1 MGELRNINAAIHEL
15 KQRNEHAVLATVVKV
30 HGSTYRR
37 PGARMLIRESGE
49 TVGLVSGGCLD
60 SDLHEQAMAVLASGK
75 PSLITYDSTSPDDL
89 LWGLGLGCPG
99 KVHVLLE
106 PTSHESCSRM
116 MEFLRRTTQARRRA
130 VVATVI
136 RSEPPKES
144 LIGSRVL
151 FADGSSE
158 TLGIEENEFLTDL
171 RNDISRA
178 FETGASE
185 QKRYDIADSAVEVF
199 IEVVDPPL
207 PLLIFGAGTDAIPLC
222 RFAGELGWDVTV
234 IDHRPAF
241 LDAKRFSNA
250 RCILLS
256 DQDVMPDELVIH
268 QDAVAVI
275 MTHNFA
281 RDLFYL
287 KKLLPSN
294 LRYLG
299 LLGPTSKSTSLL
311 EQLREEGF
319 HSSVEQLAKLH
330 TPAGLDIG
338 AETPEEIALSIIAEI
353 RAVLAGRSG
362 GSLRDRNAP
371 IH

>member
-1 MGELRNINAAIHEL
+1 M
-15 KQRNEHAVLATVVKV
+15 LATVVKA

-37 PGARMLIRESGE
+37 PGARMLIRENGE
-49 TVGLVSGGCLD
+49 TVGLVNGGCLD
-60 SDLHEQAMAVLASGK
+60 SNLHEQAMAVLASGK

-89 LWGLGLGCPG
+89 IWGLGLGCPG
-99 KVHVLLE
+99 MVHVLLE

-116 MEFLRRTTQARRRA
+116 LEFLRRTTQAQRRA
-130 VVATVI
+130 VVATTI

-151 FADGSSE
+151 FVDGSTE
-158 TLGIEENEFLTDL
+158 TVGIEENEFLTDL
-171 RNDISRA
+171 RNDVSRA
-178 FETGASE
+178 YETGAFE
-185 QKRYDIADSAVEVF
+185 QKRYDIADSEVEVF
-199 IEVVDPPL
+199 IEVVDPPV

-234 IDHRPAF
+234 VDHRPAF
-241 LDAKRFSNA
+241 LDEGRFPSAA
-250 RCILLS
+250 RVLFA
-256 DQDVMPDELVIH
+256 DPDMPPDNLALRSE
-268 QDAVAVI
+268 AVAVI
-275 MTHNFA
+275 MTHNYE
-281 RDLFYL
+281 RDLLYL
-287 KKLLPSN
+287 KMLLPTN

-353 RAVLAGRSG
+353 QTVLAGRSG
-362 GSLRDRNAP
+362 GFLRDRNGP